1 MSPELSYERLLNTSK
16 RINWRIEDVIGP
28 DRPMDFSKP
37 FLPESFARTA
47 TLSFLDD
54 EERLKLNHIRARGYL
69 AMFELVEYC
78 ILPLVEQHAPSRADQ
93 DPFRTPALEQ
103 FHAEELKHIELF
115 RRFRRAFSEAFEVEC
130 GFIGPAEAIVAAVS
144 DHSSLG
150 LALFVLGI
158 EWSTQ
163 RHYIDS
169 VHADEGLD
177 PQFKSLLK
185 HHWQEESQ
193 HARLDALLFRELAA
207 ESDPEQIARA
217 IDDFLHIGGL
227 VDDKLAEQ
235 AVLDLVSL
243 EAAIGRSV
251 SASERERFI
260 QVQHQAMRW
269 TFLGSAMRNEGFLDA
284 LGEVSDAGR
293 QRIEEI
299 AWVFC

>member
-1 MSPELSYERLLNTSK
+1 MIHELSYERLLKTSQ
-16 RINWRIEDVIGP
+16 RINWRVEDVIGP
-28 DRPMDFSKP
+28 DKQMDFSRP
-37 FLPESFARTA
+37 FLPESFARTV
-47 TLSFLDD
+47 TLDFLNE
-54 EERLKLNHIRARGYL
+54 EERLKLNHIRAFGYL

-115 RRFRRAFSEAFEVEC
+115 GRFRRAFTEAFEVEC
-130 GFIGPAEAIVAAVS
+130 GFIGPAEDIVAAVGN
-144 DHSSLG
+144 HGALG

-163 RHYIDS
+163 RHYVDS
-169 VHADEGLD
+169 VRDDQDLD

-193 HARLDALLFRELAA
+193 HARLDALLFKELAA
-207 ESDPEQIARA
+207 KSDVDEIARA
-217 IDDFLHIGGL
+217 VDDFLDIGGL
-227 VDDKLAEQ
+227 VDGKLAEQ
-235 AVLDLVSL
+235 TALDLVSL
-243 EAAIGRSV
+243 EAAIGRSL
-251 SASERERFI
+251 SPAQRDRFI

-284 LGEVSDAGR
+284 LGEVSPAGR
-293 QRIEEI
+293 DRIEQI
-299 AWVFC
+299 AWAFC